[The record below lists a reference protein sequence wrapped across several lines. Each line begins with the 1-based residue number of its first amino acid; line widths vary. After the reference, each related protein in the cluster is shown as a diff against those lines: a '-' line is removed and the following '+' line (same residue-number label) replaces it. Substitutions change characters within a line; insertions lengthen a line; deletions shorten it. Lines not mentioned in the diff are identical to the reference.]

1 MLRFLSGLLLG
12 LLILLS
18 PNPVVAL
25 TNPWGYSAS
34 NGPSVWGEL
43 SPDYQLC
50 ATGRAQSP
58 ISLGSELLTAAPL
71 RFRYSTLSAD
81 SVDTSRGLLI
91 STPPNHV
98 LDLKQDRFQ
107 LTQFHFHSPSEHQ
120 INHRPAAA
128 ELHFVHRNDRN
139 QLLVVAV
146 LLEEGEPNSA
156 LASLLRSPSAT
167 SALRLDL
174 NQLLPSTTEHYEYV
188 GSLTTPPCTEGV
200 QWIVMRSP
208 LSLSA
213 EQLVQLQRYVHD
225 NNRPLQQL
233 NHRTTLVSP

>member
-18 PNPVVAL
+18 SNPVVAL
-25 TNPWGYSAS
+25 TDPWGYSAS

-50 ATGRAQSP
+50 ATGRTQSP

-107 LTQFHFHSPSEHQ
+107 LIQFHFHSPSEHQ
-120 INHRPAAA
+120 IDHHPTAA
-128 ELHFVHRNDRN
+128 ELHFVHRNDQN

-146 LLEEGEPNSA
+146 LLKVGVPNPA
-156 LASLLRSPSAT
+156 LASLLRSPSAA
-167 SALRLDL
+167 SAPLVDL
-174 NQLLPSTTEHYEYV
+174 NKLLPSSMEHFQYV

-200 QWIVMRSP
+200 QWIVMKSP

-213 EQLVQLQRYVHD
+213 EQLVQLQRYVRN
-225 NNRPLQQL
+225 NNRPLQQV
-233 NHRTTLVSP
+233 NRRATLAGS